1 MATETPL
8 KIMKNAFYFTLKAV
22 LEIFQNSQG
31 NICARVLL
39 SIKLQADAC
48 ILLKRDSDTGAF
60 VSIHIHAEI
69 YKFELET
76 LSVKMRK

>member
-31 NICARVLL
+31 NIYARVLL
-39 SIKLQADAC
+39 SIKLQTDAC

-60 VSIHIHAEI
+60 VSIHIYAEI
-69 YKFELET
+69 YKSELET

>member
-1 MATETPL
+1 MTTETPL

-31 NICARVLL
+31 NIYARVLL
-39 SIKLQADAC
+39 STKLQADAC

-60 VSIHIHAEI
+60 VSIHIYAEI
-69 YKFELET
+69 YKSELET